1 MVEENERGFVFVH
14 DVVFGWVA
22 QDFAEDAIRV
32 KFIDWHV
39 RGTLNQERAEKSKAF
54 QRGMSRLQQTWTLR
68 WRSMTSAQTF
78 LLRKSVATLSLSTT
92 VMPPVSSLA
101 VSIST

>member
-22 QDFAEDAIRV
+22 QDLAEDAVGV
-32 KFIDWHV
+32 KFIAWHV
-39 RGTLNQERAEKSKAF
+39 RSTLNQEKAEKSKAF

-68 WRSMTSAQTF
+68 WCWIASAQTSLF
-78 LLRKSVATLSLSTT
+78 RKSVATLSWSTT
-92 VMPPVSSLA
+92 VIPRVSSLA